1 MQKKRI
7 YYLDILRVI
16 ACLAVIMIHSS
27 CDYVMY
33 KSTNFNFWV
42 GNVFDSFA
50 RLGVPLFVMI
60 SGALLLDEKYDYS
73 KEKLIKHIK
82 KMILFFIFW
91 SFIYCLVFNIIGQLF
106 LLEKDFNVNRIIN
119 AFVQGYYHLWYIYLI
134 IGLYLILPLL
144 RLWVNDKNKK
154 YVEYFVILS
163 LIFNFLIPQIIIIGN
178 CYGNAFVGINDILCS
193 KLCLQY
199 VGGFTTYFILGWYIN
214 NYEIKHKKLIYI
226 LGIISVLISIFG
238 TYILKL
244 EFYGNLSLHVLLYTA
259 AVFLFIKN
267 IKTKENKLVLFISK
281 YSLGIYAIHAMI
293 IYVVNKVLLKINF
306 TNALINIPIVFIIT
320 LVISTIGAYII
331 SKIPFF
337 KKFV

>member
-33 KSTNFNFWV
+33 KTTNFNFWV
-42 GNVFDSFA
+42 GDIFDGFA
-50 RLGVPLFVMI
+50 RIGVPLFVMI
-60 SGALLLDEKYDYS
+60 SGTLLLDEKYDYS

-82 KMILFFIFW
+82 KMIMFFVFW
-91 SFIYCLVFNIIGQLF
+91 SFIYCLLFNIIGQVFILHKN
-106 LLEKDFNVNRIIN
+106 LSISKIIN

-144 RLWVNDKNKK
+144 RLWVNNKNKK
-154 YVEYFVILS
+154 YVEYFIVLS
-163 LIFNFLIPQIIIIGN
+163 MIFNFLIPQLIIIGN
-178 CYGNAFVGINDILCS
+178 CYGNAFIGINDIICS

-214 NYEIKHKKLIYI
+214 NYEIKHKKLIYL
-226 LGIISVLISIFG
+226 LGTAGVLISIIG
-238 TYILKL
+238 TYIL
-244 EFYGNLSLHVLLYTA
+244 ETGFYGNLSLNVLLYTSA
-259 AVFLFIKN
+259 IFIFVKN
-267 IKTKENKLVLFISK
+267 IKVKENKLVLFISK
-281 YSLGIYAIHAMI
+281 YSLGIYAIHAI
-293 IYVVNKVLLKINF
+293 FIYILNKALLRINF
-306 TNALINIPIVFIIT
+306 TNALINIPVVFILTFI
-320 LVISTIGAYII
+320 LSTICAYMI
-331 SKIPFF
+331 SKIPFL

>member
-33 KSTNFNFWV
+33 KTTNFNFWV
-42 GNVFDSFA
+42 GNIFDSFA

-73 KEKLIKHIK
+73 KEKLLKHIK
-82 KMILFFIFW
+82 KMILFFVFW
-91 SFIYCLVFNIIGQLF
+91 SFVYCLLFNIIGQLF
-106 LLEKDFNVNRIIN
+106 LLEKDFNVYRIIN

-154 YVEYFVILS
+154 YVEYFIILS

-178 CYGNAFVGINDILCS
+178 CYGSALVGINDILCS

-226 LGIISVLISIFG
+226 LGIISILISIFG
-238 TYILKL
+238 TYILDL

-259 AVFLFIKN
+259 AVFLFAKN

>member
-33 KSTNFNFWV
+33 KTTNFNFWV
-42 GNVFDSFA
+42 GNIFDSFA

-73 KEKLIKHIK
+73 KEKLLKHIK
-82 KMILFFIFW
+82 KMILFFVFW
-91 SFIYCLVFNIIGQLF
+91 SFVYCLLFNIIGQLF
-106 LLEKDFNVNRIIN
+106 LLEKDFNVYRIIN

-154 YVEYFVILS
+154 YVEYFIILS

-259 AVFLFIKN
+259 AVFLFAKN

>member
-33 KSTNFNFWV
+33 KTTNFNFWV
-42 GNVFDSFA
+42 GNIFDSFA

-73 KEKLIKHIK
+73 KEKLLKHIK
-82 KMILFFIFW
+82 KMILFFVFW
-91 SFIYCLVFNIIGQLF
+91 SFVYCLLFNIIGQLF
-106 LLEKDFNVNRIIN
+106 LLEKDFNVYRIIN

-154 YVEYFVILS
+154 YVEYFIILS

-178 CYGNAFVGINDILCS
+178 CYGSALVGINDILCS

-226 LGIISVLISIFG
+226 LGIISILISIFG
-238 TYILKL
+238 TYILDL

-259 AVFLFIKN
+259 AVFLFVKN
-267 IKTKENKLVLFISK
+267 IKTKENKLILFISK
-281 YSLGIYAIHAMI
+281 YSLGIYAIHAI
-293 IYVVNKVLLKINF
+293 FIYVANKVLLKINF
-306 TNALINIPIVFIIT
+306 TNALINIPIVFVVT
-320 LVISTIGAYII
+320 LVASTIGAYII

>member
-33 KSTNFNFWV
+33 KTTNFNFGV
-42 GNVFDSFA
+42 GNIFDSFA

-73 KEKLIKHIK
+73 KEKLLKHIK
-82 KMILFFIFW
+82 KMILFFVFW
-91 SFIYCLVFNIIGQLF
+91 SFVYCLLFNIIGQLF
-106 LLEKDFNVNRIIN
+106 LLEKDFNVYRIIN

-154 YVEYFVILS
+154 YVEYFIILS

-178 CYGNAFVGINDILCS
+178 CYGSALVGINDILCS

-226 LGIISVLISIFG
+226 LGIISILISIFG
-238 TYILKL
+238 TYILDL

-259 AVFLFIKN
+259 AVFLFVKN
-267 IKTKENKLVLFISK
+267 IKAKENKLILFISK

-306 TNALINIPIVFIIT
+306 TNALINIPIVFVVT
-320 LVISTIGAYII
+320 LVASTIGAYII